1 MNSHSTNFVMLPD
14 VQLSRPEVEIGLSR
28 VGAKGI
34 RKLVQVRRAG
44 KRPVIL
50 ISTFDVYVDLPST
63 RKGVNL
69 SRNFEA
75 VDEVIE
81 NLVRDPIENIED
93 LNIRIVDELLER
105 HDYATKAEVFMEA
118 EYILRKKTPSSNQP
132 TQEVIR
138 IFSEAEKWRDGKGKV
153 YIGAEVHGITACP
166 CAQELV
172 KAYSAKKL
180 EELGLTPDQISEI
193 MRVIPFATH
202 NQRGRSFVKVEVK
215 ENFRPR
221 IEEIIEI
228 AKSGMSYEIYEI
240 LKREDELE
248 VVKESHFNPRFVE
261 DAVRLMA
268 KKAVETFTSAPPD
281 TRIYFRQI
289 NEESIHQHDVIAE
302 RTATIGELRDE
313 LS

>member
-1 MNSHSTNFVMLPD
+1 MMLPD
-14 VQLSRPEVEIGLSR
+14 VQLSRPDVEIGLSR
-28 VGAKGI
+28 VGARGI
-34 RKLVQVRRAG
+34 RKLVQVKRG
-44 KRPVIL
+44 EKRPIIL
-50 ISTFDVYVDLPST
+50 IAIFDIYVDLPST

-93 LNIRIVDELLER
+93 LNIRIVNELLER
-105 HDYATKAEVFMEA
+105 HEYATKAEVVMEA
-118 EYILRKKTPSSNQP
+118 EYILRKRTPSSNQR

-138 IFSEAEKWRDGKGKV
+138 IFSEAEKWRNGESKV

-166 CAQELV
+166 CAQELI
-172 KAYSAKKL
+172 KAYSARKL
-180 EELGLTPDQISEI
+180 QEIGLESDKISEV
-193 MRVIPFATH
+193 MKSIPFATH
-202 NQRGRSFVKVEVK
+202 NQRGRSFVKVEVRDS
-215 ENFRPR
+215 FVPR

-248 VVKESHFNPRFVE
+248 VVKEAHLNPRFVE

-268 KKAVETFTSAPPD
+268 KKAVEIFISAPD
-281 TRIYFRQI
+281 EARIYFRQI

-302 RTATIGELRDE
+302 RIATMGELRNE

>member
-1 MNSHSTNFVMLPD
+1 MMLPD
-14 VQLSRPEVEIGLSR
+14 VQLSKPDVEIGLSR
-28 VGAKGI
+28 VGARGI
-34 RKLVQVRRAG
+34 RKLVQVKRG
-44 KRPVIL
+44 EKRPIIL
-50 ISTFDVYVDLPST
+50 IATFDVYVDLPST

-81 NLVRDPIENIED
+81 NLVRDPIENMED
-93 LNIRIVDELLER
+93 LNVRIVDELLER
-105 HDYATKAEVFMEA
+105 HEYATKAEVVMEA
-118 EYILRKKTPSSNQP
+118 EYILRKRTPSSNQR

-138 IFSEAEKWRDGKGKV
+138 IFSEAEKWRDGERKV

-166 CAQELV
+166 CAQELI
-172 KAYSAKKL
+172 KAYSARKL
-180 EELGLTPDQISEI
+180 EEIGIETEKISEI
-193 MRVIPFATH
+193 MKIIPFATH
-202 NQRGRSFVKVEVK
+202 NQRGRSFVKVEVRDD
-215 ENFRPR
+215 FIPR
-221 IEEIIEI
+221 IEDIIEI

-248 VVKESHFNPRFVE
+248 VVRGAHMNPRFVE

-268 KKAVETFTSAPPD
+268 KRAVETFASAPDD
-281 TRIYFRQI
+281 TRIYFRQV

-302 RTATIGELRDE
+302 RVATLGELRNE

>member
-1 MNSHSTNFVMLPD
+1 MLPD
-14 VQLSRPEVEIGLSR
+14 VQLSKPDVEIGLSR

-34 RKLVQVRRAG
+34 RKLVQVKRAG

-50 ISTFDVYVDLPST
+50 IATFDVYVDLPST

-81 NLVRDPIENIED
+81 NLVKEPIENIED
-93 LNIRIVDELLER
+93 LNIRIVDELLKR
-105 HDYATKAEVFMEA
+105 HDYATKAEVLMDA
-118 EYILRKKTPSSNQP
+118 EYILRKKTPSSNQQ
-132 TQEVIR
+132 TQEVIM
-138 IFSEAEKWRDGKGKV
+138 ILSEAVKWRNGEKRV

-166 CAQELV
+166 CAQELI
-172 KAYSAKKL
+172 KAYSAEKL
-180 EELGLTPDQISEI
+180 EEMGISPDKISKI
-193 MRVIPFATH
+193 MKSIPFATH
-202 NQRGRSFVKVEVK
+202 NQRGKGFVKVEVGDD
-215 ENFRPR
+215 FRPR
-221 IEEIIEI
+221 IEDIIEI

-248 VVKESHFNPRFVE
+248 VVKEAHLNPRFVE

-268 KKAVETFTSAPPD
+268 KKAVETFTSAPD
-281 TRIYFRQI
+281 DVRIYFRQI

-302 RTATIGELRDE
+302 RTATMGELRDE

>member
-1 MNSHSTNFVMLPD
+1 MLPD
-14 VQLSRPEVEIGLSR
+14 VQLSKPDVEIGLSR

-34 RKLVQVRRAG
+34 RKLVQVKREG

-50 ISTFDVYVDLPST
+50 IASFDVYVDLPST

-81 NLVRDPIENIED
+81 SLVKDPIENMED

-105 HDYATKAEVFMEA
+105 HEYATKAEVFMEA

-138 IFSEAEKWRDGKGKV
+138 IFSEAEKWRSGESKI
-153 YIGAEVHGITACP
+153 YIGVEVHGITACP

-172 KAYSAKKL
+172 KAYSARKL
-180 EELGLTPDQISEI
+180 EEIGLNADQISEI
-193 MRVIPFATH
+193 MRSIPLATH
-202 NQRGRSFVKVEVK
+202 NQRGRSFVKVEVR

-221 IEEIIEI
+221 VEELIEV

-248 VVKESHFNPRFVE
+248 VVKEAHFNPRFVE

-268 KKAVETFTSAPPD
+268 KRAVEMFTSAPDD

-302 RTATIGELRDE
+302 RVATMGELRDE